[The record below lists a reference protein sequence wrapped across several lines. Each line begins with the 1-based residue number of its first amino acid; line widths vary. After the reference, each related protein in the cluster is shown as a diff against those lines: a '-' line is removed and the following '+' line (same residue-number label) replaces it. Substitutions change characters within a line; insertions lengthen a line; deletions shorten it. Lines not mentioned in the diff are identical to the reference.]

1 MTRKAN
7 YSAPEFKLVSLN
19 NEDIIMTSG
28 EPAQATLT
36 VSGVNVGTVA
46 ADQIFS

>member
-1 MTRKAN
+1 MTHKET
-7 YSAPEFKLVSLN
+7 YSAPDFKLVSLN

-28 EPAQATLT
+28 EPVQATLT

-46 ADQIFS
+46 ANQIFG